1 MGGLDENTKDGK
13 LFILGQSG
21 AGKTFR
27 TSTKLN
33 IKPVSNNW
41 RKMHHKPMLRKRNG
55 MTRKK
60 YWEEMLSFL
69 K

>member
-1 MGGLDENTKDGK
+1 MVVLGENIKDEK

-21 AGKTFR
+21 SGKTFR
-27 TSTKLN
+27 TSISLN

-41 RKMHHKPMLRKRNG
+41 RKLHHKPMLRKRNG
-55 MTRKK
+55 MTKKK